1 MSVARPPAA
10 WSGYAYAGAG
20 ALLFATKGIFIK
32 LAYAEGV
39 DTATLLAL
47 RMAIALPFF
56 LIVGIWVYRRRSAS
70 GRPGGRLFLAAALT
84 GMLGY
89 WWSSWLDFEGL
100 HYLTAQF
107 ERLILFT
114 YPFFTFLF
122 ASLLFRRPVHRHA
135 VVGALIA
142 YVGLALV
149 ALATPSMQGDGLWL
163 GIGLVLAAAI
173 CFGLYQVLA
182 REQIVRIGSD
192 LYTAIAMTG
201 AALAIFV
208 QFAVSG
214 HGIGDFA
221 GLSDRALL
229 IGLALAIFG
238 TVLPAFAMAVG
249 LARIGAQ
256 GTAVIGAV
264 SPVFTILLA
273 VSLLGEPFSLLDAC
287 GALLVMAGVGYYTL
301 IDIRRT

>member
-1 MSVARPPAA
+1 
-10 WSGYAYAGAG
+10 
-20 ALLFATKGIFIK
+20 
-32 LAYAEGV
+32 
-39 DTATLLAL
+39 
-47 RMAIALPFF
+47 MAIALPFF

-70 GRPGGRLFLAAALT
+70 GRPGGRLFLAAAFT

-122 ASLLFRRPVHRHA
+122 ASLLFRRPIHRHA

-149 ALATPSMQGDGLWL
+149 ALATPSTQGDGLWL

-173 CFGLYQVLA
+173 SFGLYQVLA

-192 LYTAIAMTG
+192 LYTAIAMTA

-214 HGIGDFA
+214 HGIADFS

-229 IGLALAIFG
+229 IGVALAIFG
-238 TVLPAFAMAVG
+238 TVLPAFTMAVG

-264 SPVFTILLA
+264 SPAFTILLA
-273 VSLLGEPFSLLDAC
+273 VSLLGESFSLLDAC
-287 GALLVMAGVGYYTL
+287 GALLVIAGVGYYTL